1 MENEEELKE
10 PEKKKPHL
18 NLNSHSHSHSHSLSP
33 TMARNTPSSP
43 SSNKSVDSAVL
54 QYQNQKLVQQL
65 DSQKHELQSLEA
77 KIKELQEKQTSY
89 DEMLITVNQLWNLFV
104 DDLILLGVRAGG
116 GSNVLQ
122 KLDSENQ
129 TRDSIPSGPPEDMFL
144 CRLLQVNSIESS
156 SKDGILQYVEE
167 ALASRHSSAR
177 ELMKFIEEVIDAQ
190 RVKTKSIAEAFHE
203 KLSAEDAIIQLSKI
217 DDMMKEEAKNLHE
230 VMEIIHLKHK
240 EYADQIENYISSHS
254 VDQAEI
260 QHLAGELEE
269 TMAELEE
276 SRRKLVSLKM
286 QKDIASGTH
295 SLVPAAA
302 MVNGS
307 VSPEKRPADGRMDL
321 QELKDSVEEAKILAA
336 DRLSEVEEAQQD
348 NINLSKQLENLQN
361 ELNDDKYVHSSR
373 LYNLVNDQLQHWN
386 VEVERYKALTDSLLI
401 DRSLVLRREKEIN
414 VRAESADA
422 ARNTV
427 DDSESRIERLE
438 VQLQKSIIEKNDLGL
453 KMEEAIQ
460 DSGRKDIKAEFRV
473 MASALSKEMGMMEA
487 QLNRWKETADEA
499 LSLREKAV
507 SLKVSLSA
515 KSLIPLFSIDLD
527 KLSIVIAFT
536 NEQKRLTDKC
546 VEQMAEIKSL
556 KALIEKLQ
564 KDKLESQI
572 MLDMYGQEGRD
583 PRDLMEIK
591 ESERRAH
598 SQAEVL
604 KNALD
609 EHSLELRVKAANE
622 AEAACQQRL
631 SAAEAE
637 IIELVAKLDASERDV
652 MELEE
657 AMKSK
662 DREAEAYIAEMETIG
677 QAFEDMQTQN
687 QHLLQQV
694 AERDDLNIKLVSES
708 VKTKQ
713 VQSFLLS
720 EKQAL
725 ARQLQQINALV
736 ESAKLRILHAEEQMK
751 ACLTEALRYNS
762 EDRHLAVN
770 LETTKWELADAE
782 KELKWL
788 KSAVTSSDKEYEQIQ
803 RKTEDMRKELENER
817 NERKKLEEELMEVN
831 NKVAEL
837 TSETGE
843 AAIQKLQ
850 DEIKDCKAILK
861 CGVCFDRPKEVVIT
875 KCFHLFCNPC
885 IQRNLEIRHRKCPGC
900 GTAFGQSDVRFVKI

>member
-18 NLNSHSHSHSHSLSP
+18 NLNSHSHSHSLSP

-43 SSNKSVDSAVL
+43 SSNKSVDAAVL

-129 TRDSIPSGPPEDMFL
+129 TRDSIPSCPPEDMFL

-190 RVKTKSIAEAFHE
+190 RMKTKSIAEAFHE

-240 EYADQIENYISSHS
+240 EYADQIETYISSHS

-427 DDSESRIERLE
+427 DDSESRIEQLE

-507 SLKVSLSA
+507 SLKVSLST
-515 KSLIPLFSIDLD
+515 K
-527 KLSIVIAFT
+527 T

-572 MLDMYGQEGRD
+572 VLDMYGQEGHD

-713 VQSFLLS
+713 AQSFLLS

>member
-43 SSNKSVDSAVL
+43 SSNKSVDAAVL

-129 TRDSIPSGPPEDMFL
+129 TRDSMPSGPPEDMFL

-515 KSLIPLFSIDLD
+515 KVYLFIMLVFSIICYL
-527 KLSIVIAFT
+527 
-536 NEQKRLTDKC
+536 
-546 VEQMAEIKSL
+546 
-556 KALIEKLQ
+556 
-564 KDKLESQI
+564 
-572 MLDMYGQEGRD
+572 
-583 PRDLMEIK
+583 
-591 ESERRAH
+591 
-598 SQAEVL
+598 
-604 KNALD
+604 
-609 EHSLELRVKAANE
+609 
-622 AEAACQQRL
+622 
-631 SAAEAE
+631 
-637 IIELVAKLDASERDV
+637 
-652 MELEE
+652 
-657 AMKSK
+657 
-662 DREAEAYIAEMETIG
+662 
-677 QAFEDMQTQN
+677 FE
-687 QHLLQQV
+687 
-694 AERDDLNIKLVSES
+694 
-708 VKTKQ
+708 
-713 VQSFLLS
+713 
-720 EKQAL
+720 
-725 ARQLQQINALV
+725 
-736 ESAKLRILHAEEQMK
+736 
-751 ACLTEALRYNS
+751 
-762 EDRHLAVN
+762 
-770 LETTKWELADAE
+770 
-782 KELKWL
+782 
-788 KSAVTSSDKEYEQIQ
+788 
-803 RKTEDMRKELENER
+803 
-817 NERKKLEEELMEVN
+817 
-831 NKVAEL
+831 
-837 TSETGE
+837 
-843 AAIQKLQ
+843 
-850 DEIKDCKAILK
+850 
-861 CGVCFDRPKEVVIT
+861 
-875 KCFHLFCNPC
+875 
-885 IQRNLEIRHRKCPGC
+885 
-900 GTAFGQSDVRFVKI
+900 

>member
-18 NLNSHSHSHSHSLSP
+18 NLNSHSHSHSLSP

-43 SSNKSVDSAVL
+43 SSNKSVDAAVL

-129 TRDSIPSGPPEDMFL
+129 TRDSIPSCPPEDMFL

-240 EYADQIENYISSHS
+240 EYANQIENYISSHS

-427 DDSESRIERLE
+427 DDSESRIEQLE

-507 SLKVSLSA
+507 SLKVSLST
-515 KSLIPLFSIDLD
+515 K
-527 KLSIVIAFT
+527 T

-572 MLDMYGQEGRD
+572 VLDMYGQEGHD

-713 VQSFLLS
+713 AQSFLLS

-831 NKVAEL
+831 NKVADL

>member
-18 NLNSHSHSHSHSLSP
+18 NLNSHSHSHSLSP

-43 SSNKSVDSAVL
+43 SSNKSVDAAVL

-129 TRDSIPSGPPEDMFL
+129 TRDSIPSCPPEDMFL

-240 EYADQIENYISSHS
+240 EYADQIETYISSHS

-427 DDSESRIERLE
+427 DDSESRIEQLE

-507 SLKVSLSA
+507 SLKVSLST
-515 KSLIPLFSIDLD
+515 K
-527 KLSIVIAFT
+527 T

-572 MLDMYGQEGRD
+572 VLDMYGQEGHD

-713 VQSFLLS
+713 AQSFLLS

-831 NKVAEL
+831 NKVADL

>member
-43 SSNKSVDSAVL
+43 SSNKSVDAAVL

-129 TRDSIPSGPPEDMFL
+129 TRDSMPSGPPEDMFL

-515 KSLIPLFSIDLD
+515 K
-527 KLSIVIAFT
+527 T

-572 MLDMYGQEGRD
+572 MLDMYGQEGHD

>member
-10 PEKKKPHL
+10 PEKKKLHL
-18 NLNSHSHSHSHSLSP
+18 NLNSHSHSHSLSP

-43 SSNKSVDSAVL
+43 SSNKSVDAAVL

-129 TRDSIPSGPPEDMFL
+129 TRDSIPSCPPEDMFL

-167 ALASRHSSAR
+167 AIASRHSSAR

-190 RVKTKSIAEAFHE
+190 RMKTKSIAEAFHE

-240 EYADQIENYISSHS
+240 EYADQIETYISSHS

-302 MVNGS
+302 VVNGS

-348 NINLSKQLENLQN
+348 NITLSKQLENLQN

-414 VRAESADA
+414 VRAELADA

-427 DDSESRIERLE
+427 DDSESRIEQLE

-487 QLNRWKETADEA
+487 QLNRWKETANEA
-499 LSLREKAV
+499 LSLREKTV
-507 SLKVSLSA
+507 SLKVSLST
-515 KSLIPLFSIDLD
+515 K
-527 KLSIVIAFT
+527 T

-572 MLDMYGQEGRD
+572 MLDMYGQEGHD

>member
-18 NLNSHSHSHSHSLSP
+18 NLNSHSHSHSLSP

-43 SSNKSVDSAVL
+43 SSNKSVDAAVL

-129 TRDSIPSGPPEDMFL
+129 TRDSIPSCPPEDMFL

-240 EYADQIENYISSHS
+240 EYADQIETYISSHS

-427 DDSESRIERLE
+427 DDSESRIEQLE

-507 SLKVSLSA
+507 SLKVSLST
-515 KSLIPLFSIDLD
+515 K
-527 KLSIVIAFT
+527 T

-572 MLDMYGQEGRD
+572 VLDMYGQEGHD

>member
-1 MENEEELKE
+1 
-10 PEKKKPHL
+10 
-18 NLNSHSHSHSHSLSP
+18 
-33 TMARNTPSSP
+33 
-43 SSNKSVDSAVL
+43 
-54 QYQNQKLVQQL
+54 
-65 DSQKHELQSLEA
+65 
-77 KIKELQEKQTSY
+77 
-89 DEMLITVNQLWNLFV
+89 MLITVNQLWNLFV

-515 KSLIPLFSIDLD
+515 K
-527 KLSIVIAFT
+527 T

>member
-260 QHLAGELEE
+260 QHLAE

-515 KSLIPLFSIDLD
+515 K
-527 KLSIVIAFT
+527 T

>member
-18 NLNSHSHSHSHSLSP
+18 NLNSHSHSHSLSP

-515 KSLIPLFSIDLD
+515 K
-527 KLSIVIAFT
+527 T

-572 MLDMYGQEGRD
+572 MLDMYGQEGHD

>member
-18 NLNSHSHSHSHSLSP
+18 NLNSHSHSHSLSP

-43 SSNKSVDSAVL
+43 SSNKSVDAAVL

-129 TRDSIPSGPPEDMFL
+129 TRDSIPSCPPEDMFL

-167 ALASRHSSAR
+167 AIASRHSSAR

-190 RVKTKSIAEAFHE
+190 RMKTKSIAEAFHE

-240 EYADQIENYISSHS
+240 EYADQIETYISSHS

-427 DDSESRIERLE
+427 DDSESRIEQLE

-487 QLNRWKETADEA
+487 QLNRWKETANEA
-499 LSLREKAV
+499 LSLREKTV
-507 SLKVSLSA
+507 SLKVSLST
-515 KSLIPLFSIDLD
+515 K
-527 KLSIVIAFT
+527 T

-572 MLDMYGQEGRD
+572 MLDMYGQEGHD

>member
-43 SSNKSVDSAVL
+43 SSNKSVDAAVL

-129 TRDSIPSGPPEDMFL
+129 TRDSIPSCPPEDMFL

-515 KSLIPLFSIDLD
+515 K
-527 KLSIVIAFT
+527 T

-572 MLDMYGQEGRD
+572 MLDMYGQEGHD

>member
-18 NLNSHSHSHSHSLSP
+18 NLNSHSHSLSP

-43 SSNKSVDSAVL
+43 SSNKSVDAAVL

-129 TRDSIPSGPPEDMFL
+129 TRDSIPSCPPEDMFL

-167 ALASRHSSAR
+167 AIASRHSSAR

-190 RVKTKSIAEAFHE
+190 RMKTKSIAEAFHE

-240 EYADQIENYISSHS
+240 EYADQIETYISSHS

-414 VRAESADA
+414 VRAELADA

-427 DDSESRIERLE
+427 DDSESRIEQLE

-487 QLNRWKETADEA
+487 QLNRWKETANEA
-499 LSLREKAV
+499 LSLREKTV
-507 SLKVSLSA
+507 SLKVSLST
-515 KSLIPLFSIDLD
+515 K
-527 KLSIVIAFT
+527 T

-572 MLDMYGQEGRD
+572 MLDMYGQEGHD

>member
-10 PEKKKPHL
+10 PEKKKLHL
-18 NLNSHSHSHSHSLSP
+18 NLNSHSHSHSLSP

-43 SSNKSVDSAVL
+43 SSNKSVDAAVL

-129 TRDSIPSGPPEDMFL
+129 TRDSIPSCPPEDMFL

-190 RVKTKSIAEAFHE
+190 RMKTKSIAEAFHE

-240 EYADQIENYISSHS
+240 EYADQIETYISSHS

-348 NINLSKQLENLQN
+348 NITLSKQLENLQN

-427 DDSESRIERLE
+427 DDSESRIEQLE

-487 QLNRWKETADEA
+487 QLNRWKETANEA
-499 LSLREKAV
+499 LSLREKTV
-507 SLKVSLSA
+507 SLKVSLST
-515 KSLIPLFSIDLD
+515 K
-527 KLSIVIAFT
+527 T

-564 KDKLESQI
+564 NDKLELQI
-572 MLDMYGQEGRD
+572 MLDMYGQEGHD

>member
-43 SSNKSVDSAVL
+43 SSNKSVDAAVL

-177 ELMKFIEEVIDAQ
+177 ELMKFIEKVIDAQ

-515 KSLIPLFSIDLD
+515 K
-527 KLSIVIAFT
+527 T

-572 MLDMYGQEGRD
+572 MLDMYGQEGHD

>member
-1 MENEEELKE
+1 M
-10 PEKKKPHL
+10 
-18 NLNSHSHSHSHSLSP
+18 
-33 TMARNTPSSP
+33 
-43 SSNKSVDSAVL
+43 
-54 QYQNQKLVQQL
+54 
-65 DSQKHELQSLEA
+65 
-77 KIKELQEKQTSY
+77 
-89 DEMLITVNQLWNLFV
+89 
-104 DDLILLGVRAGG
+104 
-116 GSNVLQ
+116 
-122 KLDSENQ
+122 
-129 TRDSIPSGPPEDMFL
+129 PSGPPEDMFL

-515 KSLIPLFSIDLD
+515 K
-527 KLSIVIAFT
+527 T

-572 MLDMYGQEGRD
+572 MLDMYGQEGHD

>member
-18 NLNSHSHSHSHSLSP
+18 NLNSHSHSHSLSP

-43 SSNKSVDSAVL
+43 SSNKSVDAAVL

-129 TRDSIPSGPPEDMFL
+129 TRDSIPSCPPEDMFL

-240 EYADQIENYISSHS
+240 EYANQIENYISSHS

-515 KSLIPLFSIDLD
+515 K
-527 KLSIVIAFT
+527 T

-572 MLDMYGQEGRD
+572 MLDMYGQEGHD

-762 EDRHLAVN
+762 EDRHLEVN

>member
-1 MENEEELKE
+1 MENEEQLKE
-10 PEKKKPHL
+10 PAKKKPHL
-18 NLNSHSHSHSHSLSP
+18 NSNSHSHSP

-43 SSNKSVDSAVL
+43 SSNKSVDAAVL

-129 TRDSIPSGPPEDMFL
+129 TRDSIPSCPPDDMFL

-156 SKDGILQYVEE
+156 SKDGIFQYVEE
-167 ALASRHSSAR
+167 ALASRRASAR
-177 ELMKFIEEVIDAQ
+177 ELMKFLEEVIDGQ
-190 RVKTKSIAEAFHE
+190 RMKTESIAEALHE
-203 KLSAEDAIIQLSKI
+203 KLSAEDAFIQLSKI

-230 VMEIIHLKHK
+230 VMEILHLKHK
-240 EYADQIENYISSHS
+240 EYADQIETYTSSHS
-254 VDQAEI
+254 VDQAQI

-307 VSPEKRPADGRMDL
+307 VSPEKKPADRRMDL

-336 DRLSEVEEAQQD
+336 DRLSEVEEARQD
-348 NINLSKQLENLQN
+348 NINLLKQLQNLQN
-361 ELNDDKYVHSSR
+361 ELNDDRYVHSSR
-373 LYNLVNDQLQHWN
+373 LYNLVNDQFQHWN
-386 VEVERYKALTDSLLI
+386 VEVERYKALTDSLQI

-422 ARNTV
+422 ARSTV
-427 DDSESRIERLE
+427 DDSESRIEQLE
-438 VQLQKSIIEKNDLGL
+438 LQLQKSIIEKNDLGL
-453 KMEEAIQ
+453 KMEETIQ

-507 SLKVSLSA
+507 SLKVSLCT
-515 KSLIPLFSIDLD
+515 K
-527 KLSIVIAFT
+527 T
-536 NEQKRLTDKC
+536 NEQKHLTDKC

-556 KALIEKLQ
+556 KAQIEELQ

-572 MLDMYGQEGRD
+572 MLDMYGQEGHD
-583 PRDLMEIK
+583 HRDLMEIK
-591 ESERRAH
+591 ESEHRAH

-609 EHSLELRVKAANE
+609 EHSLELRVKAATE

-637 IIELVAKLDASERDV
+637 IAELIAKLDASERDV

-713 VQSFLLS
+713 AQSFLLS

>member
-1 MENEEELKE
+1 MENEEESKE

-18 NLNSHSHSHSHSLSP
+18 NLNSHSHSHSLSP

-43 SSNKSVDSAVL
+43 SSNKSVDAAVL

-427 DDSESRIERLE
+427 DDSESRIEWLE

-515 KSLIPLFSIDLD
+515 K
-527 KLSIVIAFT
+527 T

>member
-18 NLNSHSHSHSHSLSP
+18 NLNSHSHSHSLSP

-43 SSNKSVDSAVL
+43 SSNKSVDAAVL

-129 TRDSIPSGPPEDMFL
+129 TRDSTPSCPPEDMFL

-190 RVKTKSIAEAFHE
+190 RMKTKSIAEAFHE

-240 EYADQIENYISSHS
+240 EYADQIETYISSHS

-427 DDSESRIERLE
+427 DDSESRIEQLE

-515 KSLIPLFSIDLD
+515 K
-527 KLSIVIAFT
+527 T

-572 MLDMYGQEGRD
+572 VLDMYGQEGHD

-713 VQSFLLS
+713 AQSFLLS

-831 NKVAEL
+831 NKVADL

>member
-10 PEKKKPHL
+10 PEKKKLHL
-18 NLNSHSHSHSHSLSP
+18 NLNSHSHSHSLSP

-43 SSNKSVDSAVL
+43 SSNKSVDAAVL

-129 TRDSIPSGPPEDMFL
+129 TRDSIPSCPPEDMFL

-190 RVKTKSIAEAFHE
+190 RMKTKSIAEAFHE

-240 EYADQIENYISSHS
+240 EYADQIETYISSHS

-302 MVNGS
+302 VVNGS

-414 VRAESADA
+414 VRAELADA

-427 DDSESRIERLE
+427 DDSESRIEQLE

-487 QLNRWKETADEA
+487 QLNRWKETANEA
-499 LSLREKAV
+499 LSLREKTV
-507 SLKVSLSA
+507 SLKVSLST
-515 KSLIPLFSIDLD
+515 K
-527 KLSIVIAFT
+527 T

-572 MLDMYGQEGRD
+572 MLDMYGQEGHD

>member
-10 PEKKKPHL
+10 PDKKKPHL
-18 NLNSHSHSHSHSLSP
+18 NSNSHSHSHSHSLSP
-33 TMARNTPSSP
+33 AMARNTPSSP
-43 SSNKSVDSAVL
+43 SSTKSVDAAVL

-65 DSQKHELQSLEA
+65 DSQKHELQCLEA
-77 KIKELQEKQTSY
+77 KIKEFQEKQTSY
-89 DEMLITVNQLWNLFV
+89 DEMLIAVNQLWNLFV

-129 TRDSIPSGPPEDMFL
+129 TRDSIPSCPPEDMFL

-167 ALASRHSSAR
+167 ALALRHSSAR
-177 ELMKFIEEVIDAQ
+177 ELMKFLEEIIGAQ
-190 RVKTKSIAEAFHE
+190 RMKTKSIAEALHE

-217 DDMMKEEAKNLHE
+217 DDMMKDEAKNLHE
-230 VMEIIHLKHK
+230 VMEILHLKHK
-240 EYADQIENYISSHS
+240 EYADQIQTYVSSHS
-254 VDQAEI
+254 VHQAEI

-269 TMAELEE
+269 SMAELEE

-295 SLVPAAA
+295 SLVPAAT
-302 MVNGS
+302 MVNGN
-307 VSPEKRPADGRMDL
+307 VLPEKKPADRRMDL

-348 NINLSKQLENLQN
+348 NINLIKQLQNLQN

-373 LYNLVNDQLQHWN
+373 LYNLVNDQLQNWN

-401 DRSLVLRREKEIN
+401 DRSPVLRREKEVN

-422 ARNTV
+422 ARNTIG
-427 DDSESRIERLE
+427 DSESRIEQLE
-438 VQLQKSIIEKNDLGL
+438 LQLQKSIIEKNDLGL
-453 KMEEAIQ
+453 KMEEAVQ

-473 MASALSKEMGMMEA
+473 MASALSKEMGMMES

-507 SLKVSLSA
+507 SLKVSLST
-515 KSLIPLFSIDLD
+515 K
-527 KLSIVIAFT
+527 T
-536 NEQKRLTDKC
+536 NEQTCLADKC
-546 VEQMAEIKSL
+546 LGQMAEIKSL

-564 KDKLESQI
+564 KEKLELQI
-572 MLDMYGQEGRD
+572 MLDMYGQEGND
-583 PRDLMEIK
+583 HRDLLEIK

-598 SQAEVL
+598 SQAEIL

-637 IIELVAKLDASERDV
+637 IAELMAKLDASKRDV

-662 DREAEAYIAEMETIG
+662 DREAEAYIGEMETIG

-713 VQSFLLS
+713 AQSFLLS

-725 ARQLQQINALV
+725 ARQLQQVNALV
-736 ESAKLRILHAEEQMK
+736 ESAKLRILHGEEQMK

-770 LETTKWELADAE
+770 LETTKWELSDAE
-782 KELKWL
+782 KELKWMR
-788 KSAVTSSDKEYEQIQ
+788 SAVTSSDKEYEQIQ
-803 RKTEDMRKELENER
+803 RKTEDIRKELENER
-817 NERKKLEEELMEVN
+817 NERKKLEEELMEVD

>member
-18 NLNSHSHSHSHSLSP
+18 NLNSHSHSHSLSP

-43 SSNKSVDSAVL
+43 SSNKSVDAAVL

-129 TRDSIPSGPPEDMFL
+129 TRDSTPSCPPEDMFL

-190 RVKTKSIAEAFHE
+190 RMKTKSIAEAFHE

-240 EYADQIENYISSHS
+240 EYADQIETYISSHS

-427 DDSESRIERLE
+427 DDSESRIEQLE

-507 SLKVSLSA
+507 SLKVSLST
-515 KSLIPLFSIDLD
+515 K
-527 KLSIVIAFT
+527 T

-572 MLDMYGQEGRD
+572 VLDMYGQEGHD

-713 VQSFLLS
+713 AQSFLLS

-831 NKVAEL
+831 NKVADL

>member
-18 NLNSHSHSHSHSLSP
+18 NLNSHSHSHSLSP

-43 SSNKSVDSAVL
+43 SSNKSVDAAVL

-129 TRDSIPSGPPEDMFL
+129 TRDSIPSCPPEDMFL

-190 RVKTKSIAEAFHE
+190 RMKTKSIAEAFHE

-240 EYADQIENYISSHS
+240 EYADQIETYISSHS

-427 DDSESRIERLE
+427 DDSESRIEQLE

-507 SLKVSLSA
+507 SLKVSLST
-515 KSLIPLFSIDLD
+515 K
-527 KLSIVIAFT
+527 T

-572 MLDMYGQEGRD
+572 VLDMYGQEGHD

-713 VQSFLLS
+713 AQSFLLS

-831 NKVAEL
+831 NKVADL

>member
-10 PEKKKPHL
+10 PEKKKRHL
-18 NLNSHSHSHSHSLSP
+18 NSNSHSHSHSHSLSP

-43 SSNKSVDSAVL
+43 SSNKSVDAAVL

-129 TRDSIPSGPPEDMFL
+129 TRDSIPSCSPEDMFL
-144 CRLLQVNSIESS
+144 CRLLQVNSNESS

-167 ALASRHSSAR
+167 ALASRHSSAK
-177 ELMKFIEEVIDAQ
+177 ELMKLIEEVIDAQ
-190 RVKTKSIAEAFHE
+190 RMKTKKIVEALHE

-230 VMEIIHLKHK
+230 VMEILHLRHK
-240 EYADQIENYISSHS
+240 EYADQIETYISSHS

-295 SLVPAAA
+295 SLVPSAA

-307 VSPEKRPADGRMDL
+307 VLPEERPADRRMDL

-348 NINLSKQLENLQN
+348 NINLLKQLENLQN

-373 LYNLVNDQLQHWN
+373 LYNLVNDQFQHWN
-386 VEVERYKALTDSLLI
+386 VEVERYKALTDSLQI

-422 ARNTV
+422 ARNTI
-427 DDSESRIERLE
+427 DDSESRIEQLE
-438 VQLQKSIIEKNDLGL
+438 LQLQKSIIEKNDLGL

-515 KSLIPLFSIDLD
+515 K
-527 KLSIVIAFT
+527 T

-564 KDKLESQI
+564 KDKLELQI
-572 MLDMYGQEGRD
+572 MLDMYGQEGHD

-591 ESERRAH
+591 ESEHRAH

-662 DREAEAYIAEMETIG
+662 DQEAEAYIAEMETIG

-713 VQSFLLS
+713 AQSFLLS

>member
-18 NLNSHSHSHSHSLSP
+18 NLNSHSHSHSLSP

-43 SSNKSVDSAVL
+43 SSNKSVDAAVL

-129 TRDSIPSGPPEDMFL
+129 TRDSTPSCPPEDMFL

-240 EYADQIENYISSHS
+240 EYADQIETYISSHS

-427 DDSESRIERLE
+427 DDSESRIEQLE

-507 SLKVSLSA
+507 SLKVSLST
-515 KSLIPLFSIDLD
+515 K
-527 KLSIVIAFT
+527 T

-572 MLDMYGQEGRD
+572 VLDMYGQEGHD

-713 VQSFLLS
+713 AQSFLLS

-831 NKVAEL
+831 NKVADL

>member
-18 NLNSHSHSHSHSLSP
+18 NLNSHSHSLSP

-43 SSNKSVDSAVL
+43 SSNKSVDAAVL

-129 TRDSIPSGPPEDMFL
+129 TRDSIPSCPPEDMFL

-190 RVKTKSIAEAFHE
+190 RMKTKSIAEAFHE

-240 EYADQIENYISSHS
+240 EYADQIETYISSHS

-302 MVNGS
+302 VVNGS

-348 NINLSKQLENLQN
+348 NITLSKQLENLQN

-427 DDSESRIERLE
+427 DDSESRIEQLE

-487 QLNRWKETADEA
+487 QLNRWKETANEA
-499 LSLREKAV
+499 LSLREKTV
-507 SLKVSLSA
+507 SLKVSLST
-515 KSLIPLFSIDLD
+515 K
-527 KLSIVIAFT
+527 T

-564 KDKLESQI
+564 NDKLELQI
-572 MLDMYGQEGRD
+572 MLDMYGQEGHD

>member
-43 SSNKSVDSAVL
+43 SSNKSVDAAVL

-129 TRDSIPSGPPEDMFL
+129 TRDSIPSCPPEDMFL

-286 QKDIASGTH
+286 QKDIASGMH

-515 KSLIPLFSIDLD
+515 K
-527 KLSIVIAFT
+527 T

-572 MLDMYGQEGRD
+572 MLDMYGQEGHD

>member
-18 NLNSHSHSHSHSLSP
+18 NLNSHSHSHSLSP

-43 SSNKSVDSAVL
+43 SSNKSVDAAVL

-129 TRDSIPSGPPEDMFL
+129 TRDSTPSCPPEDMFL

-190 RVKTKSIAEAFHE
+190 RMKTKSIAEAFHE

-240 EYADQIENYISSHS
+240 EYADQIETYISSHS

-427 DDSESRIERLE
+427 DDSESRIEQLE

-507 SLKVSLSA
+507 SLKVSLST
-515 KSLIPLFSIDLD
+515 K
-527 KLSIVIAFT
+527 T

-572 MLDMYGQEGRD
+572 VLDMYGQEGHD

-713 VQSFLLS
+713 AQSFLLS

-762 EDRHLAVN
+762 EDRHLEVN

-831 NKVAEL
+831 NKVADL

>member
-18 NLNSHSHSHSHSLSP
+18 NLNSHSHSHSLSP

-43 SSNKSVDSAVL
+43 SSNKSVDAAVL

-217 DDMMKEEAKNLHE
+217 DDMMKEEAKSLHE

-515 KSLIPLFSIDLD
+515 K
-527 KLSIVIAFT
+527 T

-572 MLDMYGQEGRD
+572 MLDMYGQEGHD

>member
-1 MENEEELKE
+1 
-10 PEKKKPHL
+10 
-18 NLNSHSHSHSHSLSP
+18 
-33 TMARNTPSSP
+33 
-43 SSNKSVDSAVL
+43 
-54 QYQNQKLVQQL
+54 
-65 DSQKHELQSLEA
+65 
-77 KIKELQEKQTSY
+77 
-89 DEMLITVNQLWNLFV
+89 
-104 DDLILLGVRAGG
+104 
-116 GSNVLQ
+116 
-122 KLDSENQ
+122 
-129 TRDSIPSGPPEDMFL
+129 MFL

-515 KSLIPLFSIDLD
+515 K
-527 KLSIVIAFT
+527 T

>member
-18 NLNSHSHSHSHSLSP
+18 NLNSHSHSHSLSP

-43 SSNKSVDSAVL
+43 SSNKSVDAAVL

-129 TRDSIPSGPPEDMFL
+129 TRDSIPSCPPEDMFL

-515 KSLIPLFSIDLD
+515 K
-527 KLSIVIAFT
+527 T

-572 MLDMYGQEGRD
+572 MLDMYGQEGHD

>member
-43 SSNKSVDSAVL
+43 SSNKSVDAAVL

-515 KSLIPLFSIDLD
+515 K
-527 KLSIVIAFT
+527 T

-572 MLDMYGQEGRD
+572 MLDMYGQEGHD

>member
-515 KSLIPLFSIDLD
+515 K
-527 KLSIVIAFT
+527 T

>member
-18 NLNSHSHSHSHSLSP
+18 NLNSHSHSLSP

-43 SSNKSVDSAVL
+43 SSNKSVDAAVL

-129 TRDSIPSGPPEDMFL
+129 TRDSIPSCPPEDMFL

-190 RVKTKSIAEAFHE
+190 RMKTKSIAEAFHE

-240 EYADQIENYISSHS
+240 EYADQIETYISSHS

-427 DDSESRIERLE
+427 DDSESRIEQLE

-487 QLNRWKETADEA
+487 QLNRWKETANEA
-499 LSLREKAV
+499 LSLREKTV
-507 SLKVSLSA
+507 SLKVSLST
-515 KSLIPLFSIDLD
+515 K
-527 KLSIVIAFT
+527 T

-572 MLDMYGQEGRD
+572 MLDMYGQEGHD